1 MGGTTVNQVENVTTD
16 DLDKIMEDDKGK
28 TSKKDVPEELKVKR
42 TGTRQSIVKGKKL
55 KPKEEEETKITFK
68 ATKVK
73 RGKT

>member
-28 TSKKDVPEELKVKR
+28 TSKKEEPEEPKVKR
-42 TGTRQSIVKGKKL
+42 SGTRQSIVKGKKL

-68 ATKVK
+68 GTKGK
-73 RGKT
+73 RGQT